1 MLKIAVLG
9 SCVSRD
15 PFNSKFI
22 PDYSK
27 YAKCVFHQ
35 NQMSM
40 VSLVSPPIT
49 FDESDIFGLSPFDAN
64 HFKTELSK
72 IFFDKMFECQP
83 DYLILDFYGDLYYGI
98 QKVGEDS
105 WITNKKWL
113 FSKTRQYHNLDLR
126 ETMSLFSKNDKEVY
140 LELWRNGIKCLF
152 DFLKRELP
160 SCKVIVNKARFVDI
174 YLDATTGRFCKVGD
188 KHRYINVD
196 VYNKWWDALDNYVIK
211 NYNTYTLNYE
221 SKTYYSVE
229 DHPWGMFYVHYN
241 NEFYQ
246 DFTRQLLIIALNDSQ
261 YKNEIF
267 IQKSSMGLVYSKL
280 GW

>member
-22 PDYSK
+22 SDYSS

-40 VSLVSPPIT
+40 VSLVAPPIP
-49 FDESDIFGLSPFDAN
+49 FNEINISGLSPFDTN

-72 IFFDKMFECQP
+72 IFFEKMIECRP

-98 QKVGEDS
+98 QKVGGDS

-113 FSKTRQYHNLDLR
+113 FSKTKQYHDLDLR
-126 ETMSLFSKNDKEVY
+126 ESMSLFSRDDKEMY
-140 LELWRNGIKCLF
+140 LELWRNGVEYLF
-152 DFLKRELP
+152 LFLQKELP
-160 SCKVIVNKARFVDI
+160 DCKVIINQARFVDT
-174 YLDATTGRFCKVGD
+174 YLNASTGKFCRVSE
-188 KHRYINVD
+188 KHRYINID

-211 NYNTYTLNYE
+211 NYNVRTLNYE
-221 SKTYYSVE
+221 EGKYHSVE

-241 NEFYQ
+241 NQFYQ
-246 DFTRQLLIIALNDSQ
+246 DFTRKLLIIALNDL
-261 YKNEIF
+261 KTN
-267 IQKSSMGLVYSKL
+267 MG
-280 GW
+280 